1 MRLLFFILL
10 TSSYFSVW
18 SQQLGIE
25 KSIYYQ
31 HFEHLMNNDYTQKL
45 FQQSTLNTDSIL
57 KHAKPSNPFNS
68 ANGDTLLK
76 NIEKIIPLT
85 YHPEVS
91 SFITN
96 YNRGVNQHF
105 LNYLINYYQPTIKY
119 ELIKQNLPEELSFL
133 PAVLSGFNPNSTNT
147 VGGEGYWHLNYPQAI
162 KYGLVITKYI
172 DERRDL
178 EKSTQA
184 AIAYLKQLYSKYN
197 NWELVLA
204 AYVSGANTINNL
216 IYRKQTTDFWKIY
229 PFLTPKTRDIVPAFS
244 ALIYSYSVNNSNMIS
259 LNPIIEADTFLV
271 ENKLSFKA
279 ILDVININ
287 KKELQFLNP
296 VIINEVFPANYLAI
310 VPKNTACKINQFCDS
325 IYFYQD
331 SLLNKPILDTTAEE
345 KEEIETVSNSNE
357 ETIHKVKSGEFLG
370 KIAEKYGVKVSQIQ
384 VWNKLRG
391 TNINIGQQLVIYTKS
406 NSKEPNNSNSSS
418 ASESNSKTDFILYTV
433 KSGDN
438 LWDIAKNYPGVS
450 AEDIMELN
458 NIDENIK
465 IGQVLKIK
473 KK

>member
-10 TSSYFSVW
+10 IFSYSSVW
-18 SQQLGIE
+18 SQRSDIE
-25 KSIYYQ
+25 KSIYFQ
-31 HFEHLMNNDYTQKL
+31 NFDHLINNDYTQKL
-45 FQQSTLNTDSIL
+45 FQHSTLNTDSIL
-57 KHAKPSNPFNS
+57 KHIKSSKPFNTVD
-68 ANGDTLLK
+68 GVTTLK
-76 NIEKIIPLT
+76 TVEKTIPLT
-85 YHPEVS
+85 YQPEVS
-91 SFITN
+91 SFIIN
-96 YNRGVNQHF
+96 YSKGVNQHF
-105 LNYLINYYQPTIKY
+105 LNYLINYYQPTIKN

-162 KYGLVITKYI
+162 KYGLVITEYV

-178 EKSTQA
+178 KKSTQA
-184 AIAYLKQLYSKYN
+184 AITHLKQLFSKYN
-197 NWELVLA
+197 NWELTLA
-204 AYVSGANTINNL
+204 AYVSGPNTINNL
-216 IYRKQTTDFWKIY
+216 IHRKQTTDFWKIY
-229 PFLTPKTRDIVPAFS
+229 PFLNPKTRDVVPALS
-244 ALIYSYSVNNSNMIS
+244 ALIYSYSLNNSNMIS
-259 LNPIIEADTFLV
+259 LNPTIEADTFLV
-271 ENKLSFKA
+271 ESKLSFKA

-331 SLLNKPILDTTAEE
+331 SLLNKPIVEDDIEE
-345 KEEIETVSNSNE
+345 KDEMETVSVSNE
-357 ETIHKVKSGEFLG
+357 EIIHKVKSGDVLG

-384 VWNKLRG
+384 EWNKLRG
-391 TNINIGQQLVIYTKS
+391 TTINLGQQLVIYTKS
-406 NSKEPNNSNSSS
+406 HTKDTNNSKPSS
-418 ASESNSKTDFILYTV
+418 EEDTSKLDTILYTV

-438 LWDIAKNYPGVS
+438 LWDIAKNYPGIS

>member
-1 MRLLFFILL
+1 LRFIFFITFSL
-10 TSSYFSVW
+10 SSYIAFG
-18 SQQLGIE
+18 QQPNIE
-25 KSIYYQ
+25 KSVYFK
-31 HFEHLMNNDYTQKL
+31 HFENLMGNEYTRIL
-45 FQQSTLNTDSIL
+45 FQKSTLNTDSVL
-57 KHAKPSNPFNS
+57 KHALSPKPFQQTI
-68 ANGDTLLK
+68 GDSLLK
-76 NIEKIIPLT
+76 SIEKSIPLN
-85 YHPEVS
+85 YKLEVNE
-91 SFITN
+91 FIKL
-96 YNRGVNQHF
+96 YDKSVNQHF
-105 LNYLINYYQPTIKY
+105 LNYLINYYQPTIKN

-133 PAVLSGFNPNSTNT
+133 PAVLSGYNPNSTNT

-162 KYGLVITKYI
+162 KYGLVITEYV

-178 EKSTQA
+178 KKSTQA
-184 AIAYLKQLYSKYN
+184 ATNYLKQLNSKYN
-197 NWELVLA
+197 NWELTLA

-216 IYRKQTTDFWKIY
+216 IYRKQTTDFWEIY
-229 PFLTPKTRDIVPAFS
+229 PFLNPKTRDIVPAFS

-331 SLLNKPILDTTAEE
+331 SLLNKPILDTTVEE

-357 ETIHKVKSGEFLG
+357 ETIHKVKSGDFLG

-384 VWNKLRG
+384 EWNKLRG